1 MNRPLHLL
9 FDWGDTLMADLP
21 GQAGS
26 MWRWP
31 EVRAMP
37 GAYDT
42 LATLAGRL
50 PCHVATNAAES
61 SADDV
66 RLALA
71 RVGLD
76 DLVGRVFCR
85 RELGLAKSD
94 PAFYRRIAAELGV
107 APPQL
112 WMIGDSLANDVHSA
126 RAAGLTAIWLN
137 AAGAAPPPGVPAI
150 AALLQLLE
158 LLAD

>member
-21 GQAGS
+21 AQQGS

-37 GAYDT
+37 GASET
-42 LATLAGRL
+42 LAVLAARR
-50 PCHVATNAAES
+50 PCHLATNAAES
-61 SADDV
+61 GGDEV
-66 RLALA
+66 RRALA

-76 DLVGRVFCR
+76 GLIGHVFCR

-107 APPQL
+107 APGAL
-112 WMIGDSLANDVHSA
+112 WMIGDSLAHDVQSA
-126 RAAGLTAIWLN
+126 RAAGLHAVWLN
-137 AAGAAPPPGVPAI
+137 PARLPVPAGVTAI
-150 AALLQLLE
+150 AALPELIGLLP
-158 LLAD
+158 D

>member
-1 MNRPLHLL
+1 MKRPLHLL

-61 SADDV
+61 SADEV

-76 DLVGRVFCR
+76 DLIGRVFCR
-85 RELGLAKSD
+85 RELGLTKSD

-107 APPQL
+107 APHEL

-126 RAAGLTAIWLN
+126 QAAGLGAIWLN
-137 AAGAAPPPGVPAI
+137 AAGVAPPPGVQAI
-150 AALLQLLE
+150 AALPQLLE